1 MNPYEQMLGMVEFF
15 LPQQSPHALSGSV
28 HLYPEPARMLGRRRT
43 AGTLEVGKKA
53 DFCVMKKDF
62 CRAEPGEI
70 GEFCAEYMV
79 KDGKRYE
86 QKKGTVWELVKMLFR
101 ERRRYK
107 CV

>member
-1 MNPYEQMLGMVEFF
+1 MLGEE
-15 LPQQSPHALSGSV
+15 LES
-28 HLYPEPARMLGRRRT
+28 
-43 AGTLEVGKKA
+43 GTLEVGKKA
-53 DFCVMKKDF
+53 DFFVTGKDF

-101 ERRRYK
+101 RK
-107 CV
+107 KKI